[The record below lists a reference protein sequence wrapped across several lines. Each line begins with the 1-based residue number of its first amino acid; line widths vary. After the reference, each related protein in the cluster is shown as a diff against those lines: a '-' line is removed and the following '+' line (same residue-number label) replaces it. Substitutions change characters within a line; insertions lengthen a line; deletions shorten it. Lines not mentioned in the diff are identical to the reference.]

1 MGILKRFG
9 DIMSA
14 NINAL
19 LDKAEDPEKMIDQ
32 TLRNLEKDLREV
44 KSDTA
49 TVMAEATAAKR
60 KLDENAAEVE
70 KYQNYAEKALVAGN
84 EADAKQF
91 LEKKQALVNKQA
103 ALQQA
108 YEAAQSNSE
117 KMQQMHNKLQ
127 SDIATLQERRDTIKA
142 KMSTA
147 KAQQKINSMVSG
159 STDAADSIAAFDKW
173 EAKADMAIDKAN
185 AMTELNT
192 QNDSID
198 DLAAK
203 YDAAPEA
210 SNPAVDEELAAMKA
224 KLGIQE

>member
-60 KLDENAAEVE
+60 KVDENNAEIE
-70 KYQNYAEKALVAGN
+70 KYNNYAEKALVAGN

-91 LEKKQALVNKQA
+91 LEKKQQLVSKQA
-103 ALQQA
+103 AFQQE
-108 YEAAQSNSE
+108 YEAAQANAD
-117 KMQQMHNKLQ
+117 KMKQMHDKLQ
-127 SDIATLQERRDTIKA
+127 GDIKTLQDRRDTIKA

-147 KAQQKINSMVSG
+147 KAQEKINKMVSG

-173 EAKADMAIDKAN
+173 EKKADMAIDKAN
-185 AMTELNT
+185 AMTELSMKE
-192 QNDSID
+192 DSVE

-203 YDAAPEA
+203 YDAQVEA
-210 SNPAVDEELAAMKA
+210 SNPAVDDELAAMKA
-224 KLGIQE
+224 KLGLSE